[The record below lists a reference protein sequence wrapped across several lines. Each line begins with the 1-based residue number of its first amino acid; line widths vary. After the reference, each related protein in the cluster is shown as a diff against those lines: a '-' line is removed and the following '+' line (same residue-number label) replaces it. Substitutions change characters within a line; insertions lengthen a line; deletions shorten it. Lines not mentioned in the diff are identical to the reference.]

1 MKWYE
6 SEAVFWAVI
15 FIGIWGCLAILG
27 AIAIL
32 ASIYGC

>member
-6 SEAVFWAVI
+6 SEVAYWAVI

-27 AIAIL
+27 AIAVL
-32 ASIYGC
+32 GSIYGC